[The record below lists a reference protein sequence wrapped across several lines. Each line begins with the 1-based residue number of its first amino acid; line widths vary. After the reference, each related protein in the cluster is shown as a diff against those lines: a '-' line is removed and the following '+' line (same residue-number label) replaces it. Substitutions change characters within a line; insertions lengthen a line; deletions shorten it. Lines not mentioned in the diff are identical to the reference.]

1 MCADESRIAHFM
13 CVVKTKKKKHDII
26 STEYLTQVKGVHIVD
41 LREQLKKYAIEQ
53 DTTLKDV
60 ILSTDL
66 NYNNIINKFKRNT
79 IRVAEL
85 KQILDVLGKDIQIVD
100 KHDK

>member
-1 MCADESRIAHFM
+1 M
-13 CVVKTKKKKHDII
+13 
-26 STEYLTQVKGVHIVD
+26 STLD

-60 ILSTDL
+60 ILSTGL
-66 NYNNIINKFKRNT
+66 NYNNMINKFKRDT

-85 KQILDVLGKDIQIVD
+85 KQILHVLGKDIQIVD

>member
-1 MCADESRIAHFM
+1 M
-13 CVVKTKKKKHDII
+13 
-26 STEYLTQVKGVHIVD
+26 D
-41 LREQLKKYAIEQ
+41 LREQLKRYAIEQ

-60 ILSTDL
+60 ILSTGL

-85 KQILDVLGKDIQIVD
+85 KQILYVLGKDIQIVD
-100 KHDK
+100 KHNK

>member
-1 MCADESRIAHFM
+1 M
-13 CVVKTKKKKHDII
+13 
-26 STEYLTQVKGVHIVD
+26 D

-53 DTTLKDV
+53 NTTLKDV
-60 ILSTDL
+60 ILSTGL
-66 NYNNIINKFKRNT
+66 NYNNMINKFKRNT

-85 KQILDVLGKDIQIVD
+85 KQILHVLGKDIQIVD

>member
-1 MCADESRIAHFM
+1 M
-13 CVVKTKKKKHDII
+13 
-26 STEYLTQVKGVHIVD
+26 STLD

-60 ILSTDL
+60 ILSTGL
-66 NYNNIINKFKRNT
+66 NYNNMINKFKRNT

-85 KQILDVLGKDIQIVD
+85 KQILHVLGKDIQIVD

>member
-1 MCADESRIAHFM
+1 MHA
-13 CVVKTKKKKHDII
+13 
-26 STEYLTQVKGVHIVD
+26 VD
-41 LREQLKKYAIEQ
+41 LREQLKRYAIEQ

-60 ILSTDL
+60 ILSTGL
-66 NYNNIINKFKRNT
+66 NYNNMINKFKRNT

-100 KHDK
+100 KHNK

>member
-1 MCADESRIAHFM
+1 M
-13 CVVKTKKKKHDII
+13 
-26 STEYLTQVKGVHIVD
+26 D

-60 ILSTDL
+60 ILSTGL
-66 NYNNIINKFKRNT
+66 NYNNMINKFKRNT

>member
-1 MCADESRIAHFM
+1 MA
-13 CVVKTKKKKHDII
+13 T
-26 STEYLTQVKGVHIVD
+26 LD

-53 DTTLKDV
+53 NTTLKDV
-60 ILSTDL
+60 ILSTGL
-66 NYNNIINKFKRNT
+66 NYNNMINKFKRNT

-85 KQILDVLGKDIQIVD
+85 KQILHVLGKDIQIVD

>member
-1 MCADESRIAHFM
+1 M
-13 CVVKTKKKKHDII
+13 
-26 STEYLTQVKGVHIVD
+26 D
-41 LREQLKKYAIEQ
+41 LREQLKRYAIEQ

-60 ILSTDL
+60 ILSTGL
-66 NYNNIINKFKRNT
+66 NYNNMINKFKRNT

-100 KHDK
+100 KHNK

>member
-1 MCADESRIAHFM
+1 M
-13 CVVKTKKKKHDII
+13 
-26 STEYLTQVKGVHIVD
+26 STLD

-60 ILSTDL
+60 ILSTGL
-66 NYNNIINKFKRNT
+66 NYNNMINKFKRNT

-85 KQILDVLGKDIQIVD
+85 KQILNVLGKDIQIVD

>member
-1 MCADESRIAHFM
+1 M
-13 CVVKTKKKKHDII
+13 
-26 STEYLTQVKGVHIVD
+26 D

-60 ILSTDL
+60 ILSTGL
-66 NYNNIINKFKRNT
+66 NYNNMINKFKRNT

-85 KQILDVLGKDIQIVD
+85 KQILNVLGKDIQIVD

>member
-1 MCADESRIAHFM
+1 M
-13 CVVKTKKKKHDII
+13 
-26 STEYLTQVKGVHIVD
+26 STLD
-41 LREQLKKYAIEQ
+41 LRERLKKYAIEQ

-60 ILSTDL
+60 ILSTGL
-66 NYNNIINKFKRNT
+66 NYNNMINKFKRNT

-85 KQILDVLGKDIQIVD
+85 KQILHVLGKDIQIVD